1 VFARWGRFIYRFR
14 WATLASSTLLLGL
27 SVFGVLTGRELAGNG
42 GFGADLEAG
51 RTANLIAREIH
62 FEPAA
67 VSSGM
72 TLIFS
77 SSTLRVTDPAFEVA
91 LGDAVAPLQRDSR
104 VSGVTT
110 PYSVPAS
117 QQAGLISRDGRRAL
131 VMVEFKDASS
141 KSQRYVNEIVA
152 EVNPGPLAAVATGQV
167 PINLAFN
174 STLDSDLLRAE
185 YVAVP
190 VTLLMLIL
198 IFAAVIAALLPL
210 GVGLLAIVGG
220 LAATML
226 LARFTDVSQYAT
238 NIVTLIGLAVA
249 IDYSLFIV
257 NRFRDELSAGASRE
271 EAIAI
276 AMSTAGRAITFS
288 GITVAIGLSA
298 MLFFQ
303 GTFMASMGAA
313 GAIVVAIAVLYGLT
327 FLPASLA
334 VLGSLVDWWPGWVK
348 RIIPWLGSRRP
359 AGTGAWH
366 AMAIWVMRRP
376 WFVLVPALIVLVVAG
391 TPFLQLRMA
400 TSDVDALPPSNQARQ
415 GYDILISEFPGRNET
430 SIEGVVYYPDS
441 SCRASSTSTPT

>member
-1 VFARWGRFIYRFR
+1 MFARWGRFIYRFR

-198 IFAAVIAALLPL
+198 IFAAVIAALLR
-210 GVGLLAIVGG
+210 GL
-220 LAATML
+220 
-226 LARFTDVSQYAT
+226 D
-238 NIVTLIGLAVA
+238 
-249 IDYSLFIV
+249 
-257 NRFRDELSAGASRE
+257 
-271 EAIAI
+271 
-276 AMSTAGRAITFS
+276 
-288 GITVAIGLSA
+288 
-298 MLFFQ
+298 
-303 GTFMASMGAA
+303 
-313 GAIVVAIAVLYGLT
+313 
-327 FLPASLA
+327 
-334 VLGSLVDWWPGWVK
+334 
-348 RIIPWLGSRRP
+348 
-359 AGTGAWH
+359 
-366 AMAIWVMRRP
+366 
-376 WFVLVPALIVLVVAG
+376 
-391 TPFLQLRMA
+391 
-400 TSDVDALPPSNQARQ
+400 
-415 GYDILISEFPGRNET
+415 
-430 SIEGVVYYPDS
+430 
-441 SCRASSTSTPT
+441 C